1 MYRIFEA
8 SNNPPGELLMAFQ
21 DKSGLA
27 RRTLLA
33 SSAAVLAAPA
43 VQAQT
48 APIKVGVVAVLTGP
62 QAALGTQLRDGWML
76 GMRQL
81 NNQMGGRPVES
92 IVIDDELRPDVAV
105 TKIRAALERDRVDFV
120 VGVVFSNV
128 LAAIMRPVT
137 EANTFL
143 ISTNAGPSTFAGRG
157 CNPFFFTTSYNND
170 QVHSVMGQA
179 AQDAGYRR
187 VFLMTPNYQAGRDA
201 MAGFKSRF
209 QGTVVD
215 EVYVPLTQLDF
226 SAELARIA
234 SLRPD
239 AIFTFM
245 PGGLGVNLVRQYR
258 QAGLANIPFLST
270 FTVDEATLPAQ
281 GEAALGFFSA
291 ASWAPNMDN
300 PTNRRFVTDFEAAFN
315 YVPATYAAQVFDAAN
330 LLNSAVRRLGG
341 NLTDKNALRT
351 AIAAADF
358 TSVRGPFRFGTN
370 QYPVQDFWQLQ
381 VARRPDG
388 KFQTE
393 TVRRVLEANVD
404 PWAAECRMPTRI

>member
-1 MYRIFEA
+1 
-8 SNNPPGELLMAFQ
+8 MAFQ
-21 DKSGLA
+21 IPGIP
-27 RRTLLA
+27 RRVLMA
-33 SSAAVLAAPA
+33 SSAGLLAAPA
-43 VQAQT
+43 VQAQPT
-48 APIKVGVVAVLTGP
+48 PIKIGLVALLTGP
-62 QAALGTQLRDGWML
+62 AAANGTHLRDGWML

-81 NNQMGGRPVES
+81 NNQLGGRPVET

-105 TKIRAALERDRVDFV
+105 TKVRAAIERDRVDFV

-137 EANTFL
+137 ESNTFL

-170 QVHSVMGQA
+170 QVHSVMGQV
-179 AQDAGYRR
+179 AQDSGYRR

-234 SLRPD
+234 SMRPD

-300 PTNRRFVTDFEAAFN
+300 PVNRRFVTEFEAAFN
-315 YVPATYAAQVFDAAN
+315 YIPATYAAQSYDAAN
-330 LLNSAVRRLGG
+330 MLNAAVRRVGG
-341 NLTDKNALRT
+341 NLSDKNALRA

-358 TSVRGPFRFGTN
+358 SSVRGPFRFGAN

-393 TVRRVLEANVD
+393 TVRKVLEANVD
-404 PWAAECRMPTRI
+404 PWAAECRMPARI

>member
-1 MYRIFEA
+1 
-8 SNNPPGELLMAFQ
+8 MAFQ
-21 DKSGLA
+21 IPGIP
-27 RRTLLA
+27 RRVLMA
-33 SSAAVLAAPA
+33 SSAGLLAAPA
-43 VQAQT
+43 VQAQPT
-48 APIKVGVVAVLTGP
+48 PIKIGLVALLTGP
-62 QAALGTQLRDGWML
+62 AAANGTHLRDGWML
-76 GMRQL
+76 GMRHL
-81 NNQMGGRPVES
+81 NNQLGGRPVET

-105 TKIRAALERDRVDFV
+105 TKVRAAIERDRVDFV

-137 EANTFL
+137 ESNTFL

-170 QVHSVMGQA
+170 QVHSVMGQV

-209 QGTVVD
+209 RGTVVD

-234 SLRPD
+234 SMRPD

-300 PTNRRFVTDFEAAFN
+300 PVNRRFVSEFEGAFN
-315 YVPATYAAQVFDAAN
+315 YVPATYAAQAYDGAM
-330 LLNSAVRRLGG
+330 LLNSAVRRVGG
-341 NLTDKNALRT
+341 NVSDKNAVRAAL
-351 AIAAADF
+351 AAADF
-358 TSVRGPFRFGTN
+358 QSVRGPFRFGTN

-388 KFQTE
+388 RFQTE
-393 TVRRVLEANVD
+393 TVRKVLEANVD
-404 PWAAECRMPTRI
+404 PWAAECRMPARI

>member
-1 MYRIFEA
+1 MVHLTLSRR
-8 SNNPPGELLMAFQ
+8 
-21 DKSGLA
+21 LA
-27 RRTLLA
+27 LA
-33 SSAAVLAAPA
+33 AGAATLAAPA
-43 VQAQT
+43 IAQA
-48 APIKVGVVAVLTGP
+48 APIKVGLVAVLTGP

-81 NNQMGGRPVES
+81 NNQLGGRAVET

-105 TKIRAALERDRVDFV
+105 TKVRAALERDRVDFV
-120 VGVVFSNV
+120 VGVVFSNI

-179 AQDAGYRR
+179 AQDDGRRR
-187 VFLMTPNYQAGRDA
+187 VFLLTPNYQAGRDA

-209 QGTVVD
+209 RGEVVD

-234 SLRPD
+234 ALRPD
-239 AIFTFM
+239 AVFTFM

-281 GEAALGFFSA
+281 GEAALGFFSGTT
-291 ASWAPNMDN
+291 WAPNMDN
-300 PTNRRFVTDFEAAFN
+300 PTNRAFVREFEAAFN
-315 YVPATYAAQVFDAAN
+315 YVPASYAAQSFDAAN
-330 LLNSAVRRLGG
+330 LLNGAVRRVGG
-341 NLTDKNALRT
+341 NLADKNALRA

-358 TSVRGPFRFGTN
+358 QSTRGAFRFGAN
-370 QYPVQDFWQLQ
+370 QYPVQDFWLAQ

-388 KFQTE
+388 RFQTE

-404 PWAAECRMPTRI
+404 PWAAECRMPARI

>member
-1 MYRIFEA
+1 MDQPIIGRRALIA
-8 SNNPPGELLMAFQ
+8 STTALATTGLSLPALHAQPAPGL
-21 DKSGLA
+21 K
-27 RRTLLA
+27 
-33 SSAAVLAAPA
+33 
-43 VQAQT
+43 
-48 APIKVGVVAVLTGP
+48 IGVVAVLTGP
-62 QAALGTQLRDGWML
+62 QAALGTHLRDGWLL
-76 GMRQL
+76 GMRHL
-81 NNQMGGRPVES
+81 DGKLGSVATETV
-92 IVIDDELRPDVAV
+92 VIDDELRPDVAV
-105 TKIRAALERDRVDFV
+105 TKVRAAIERDKVDVV

-137 EANTFL
+137 ETNTFL

-170 QVHSVMGQA
+170 QVHSVMGQSA
-179 AQDAGYRR
+179 TDSGYRR
-187 VFLMTPNYQAGRDA
+187 VFVMTPNYQAGRDA
-201 MAGFKSRF
+201 VAGFKSRF
-209 QGTVVD
+209 RGEVVD

-234 SLRPD
+234 ALRPD

-300 PTNRRFVTDFEAAFN
+300 PANRRFVSEFEAAFN
-315 YVPATYAAQVFDAAN
+315 YVPATYAAQSYDAAN
-330 LLNSAVRRLGG
+330 LLNAAVRRVGG
-341 NLTDKNALRT
+341 NLSDKNALRA

-358 TSVRGPFRFGTN
+358 QSVRGPFRFGAN

-393 TVRRVLEANVD
+393 TVRKVLEANVD
-404 PWAAECRMPTRI
+404 PWAAECRMPARI

>member
-1 MYRIFEA
+1 MTFET
-8 SNNPPGELLMAFQ
+8 NPAL
-21 DKSGLA
+21 
-27 RRTLLA
+27 RRRSLLA
-33 SSAAVLAAPA
+33 AGGAVLAAPA
-43 VQAQT
+43 VHAQST
-48 APIKVGVVAVLTGP
+48 PIKVGVVAVLTGP
-62 QAALGTQLRDGWML
+62 QAALGTQLRDGWAL
-76 GMRQL
+76 GMRHL
-81 NNQMGGRPVES
+81 NNQLGGRAVET

-105 TKIRAALERDRVDFV
+105 TKVRAALERDRVDFV
-120 VGVVFSNV
+120 VGVVFSNI
-128 LAAIMRPVT
+128 LQAIMRPVT
-137 EANTFL
+137 ESNTFL

-179 AQDAGYRR
+179 AQDAGHRR

-209 QGTVVD
+209 QGQVVD
-215 EVYVPLTQLDF
+215 EVYVPLTHVDF

-258 QAGLANIPFLST
+258 QAGLQNIPFLST

-281 GEAALGFFSA
+281 GEAALGFFSGA
-291 ASWAPNMDN
+291 NWAPNM
-300 PTNRRFVTDFEAAFN
+300 PSEQNRRFVRDMEAQFN
-315 YVPATYAAQVFDAAN
+315 YVPATYAAQSYDAAM
-330 LLNSAVRRLGG
+330 LLNSAVRRVGG
-341 NLTDKNALRT
+341 NLADKNALRQ

-358 TSVRGPFRFGTN
+358 TSVRGAFRFGAN
-370 QYPVQDFWQLQ
+370 QYPVQDFWLCQ

-388 KFQTE
+388 RFQTE
-393 TVRRVLEANVD
+393 TVRRVLEASVD
-404 PWAAECRMPTRI
+404 PWVGECRMPQRV

>member
-1 MYRIFEA
+1 
-8 SNNPPGELLMAFQ
+8 MAFQ

-300 PTNRRFVTDFEAAFN
+300 PANRRFVTDFEAAFN
-315 YVPATYAAQVFDAAN
+315 YVPATYAAQAFDAAN
-330 LLNSAVRRLGG
+330 LLNSAVRRVGG

>member
-1 MYRIFEA
+1 MIGIGRRA
-8 SNNPPGELLMAFQ
+8 VLGATT
-21 DKSGLA
+21 GL
-27 RRTLLA
+27 
-33 SSAAVLAAPA
+33 LAAPA
-43 VQAQT
+43 LLHAQP
-48 APIKVGVVAVLTGP
+48 AGGVKIGLVAVQTGP
-62 QAALGTQLRDGWML
+62 QAALGTQLRDGFLQGLRHLEGRL
-76 GMRQL
+76 GGL
-81 NNQMGGRPVES
+81 TTEV
-92 IVIDDELRPDVAV
+92 VHIDDELRPEVAV
-105 TKIRAALERDRVDFV
+105 TKVRAALERDRVDFV
-120 VGVVFSNV
+120 VGVVFSNI
-128 LAAIMRPVT
+128 LAAIIRPVT

-170 QVHSVMGQA
+170 QVHAVMGQV
-179 AQDAGYRR
+179 AQDNRYGR

-209 QGTVVD
+209 QGQVVD

-234 SLRPD
+234 AARPD
-239 AIFTFM
+239 AVFTFM

-281 GEAALGFFSA
+281 GDAALGFYSA

-300 PTNRRFVTDFEAAFN
+300 PQNARFVRDFEAQHS
-315 YVPATYAAQVFDAAN
+315 YVPATYAAQAYDGAMLLDAAI
-330 LLNSAVRRLGG
+330 RRVNG
-341 NLTDKNALRT
+341 NLANKDALRE
-351 AIAAADF
+351 AIRAADF
-358 TSVRGPFRFGTN
+358 RSVRGPFRFGAN
-370 QYPVQDFWQLQ
+370 HYPVQDFWLLQ

-393 TVRRVLEANVD
+393 TVRRVFEANVD
-404 PWAAECRMPTRI
+404 PWAAECRMR